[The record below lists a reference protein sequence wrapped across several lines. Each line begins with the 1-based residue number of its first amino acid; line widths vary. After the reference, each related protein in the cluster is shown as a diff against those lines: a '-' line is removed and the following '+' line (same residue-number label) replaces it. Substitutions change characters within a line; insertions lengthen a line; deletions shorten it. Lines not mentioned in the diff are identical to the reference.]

1 MNCKFLNFGDLNYK
15 KYNLITKKTKSNSIL
30 FIPEGN
36 HYEVSIMIKF
46 IENNFKINKNIVFT
60 IRFHPIFPREQI
72 NNLKTKFINS
82 KNVIFSEKSVHDD
95 LLSNSFVIYRGSS
108 LIFEAINAGLIPIY
122 LDKGVNIDVL
132 RILNIP
138 CNRIDFSKTVN
149 SNYLNNLSSNTNSI
163 KLVNNLFHQE
173 DISVLLNVL

>member
-1 MNCKFLNFGDLNYK
+1 
-15 KYNLITKKTKSNSIL
+15 
-30 FIPEGN
+30 
-36 HYEVSIMIKF
+36 MIF
-46 IENNFKINKNIVFT
+46 
-60 IRFHPIFPREQI
+60 
-72 NNLKTKFINS
+72 
-82 KNVIFSEKSVHDD
+82 D
-95 LLSNSFVIYRGSS
+95 
-108 LIFEAINAGLIPIY
+108 INAGLIPIY